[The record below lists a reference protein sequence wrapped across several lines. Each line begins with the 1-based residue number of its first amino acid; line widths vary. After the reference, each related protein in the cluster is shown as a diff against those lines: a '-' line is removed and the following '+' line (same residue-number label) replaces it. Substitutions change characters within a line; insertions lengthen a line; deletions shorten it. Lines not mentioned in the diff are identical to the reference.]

1 LRTAAGTYY
10 YQQQRG
16 QSANKFPAISFRV
29 NEKNSPGDSFEI
41 LARTFV
47 GIKWCSLIPNFQ
59 NFFNPINI

>member
-16 QSANKFPAISFRV
+16 QSANTFPAISFCV

-47 GIKWCSLIPNFQ
+47 GKK
-59 NFFNPINI
+59 